1 MGLGQ
6 GPSKVFVGIELMHG
20 IWEQHVS
27 SPANPLL
34 KRTVVRFSDA
44 DGEDIVF
51 THGRGCH
58 VFDRKG
64 RRFLDCVLGYG
75 PVVLGHADERF
86 TGRVASALGAGIH
99 FPGFSDVHDEYVA
112 RLVAASG
119 LTSAVAPSFMK
130 TSSEANTAAIRVAS
144 LVTGRKGVLRCGFTG
159 WHDSQHAQS
168 PSWHAPPRHR
178 MPLRNTEGL
187 RGVSGDEQVFNWI
200 SLDPADLSALLETNG
215 HRIACFILD
224 AFQFAFVERDL
235 LLHAIAECRRH
246 GILIVLDETKTAGR
260 VSPIG
265 VAGNCEDAWDMLVL
279 GKAIGNGAPLSM
291 LLVKEAFRDAALKAQ
306 VGGTHAKE
314 LLSVHCAL
322 ATMDRMQEADGYR
335 TLGDAGSAM
344 ADQFNACARQ
354 LGLSE
359 VLTLVPV
366 FGGSVLDIRMRD
378 DLYSNASLLRKLQAS
393 FLAHGVLL
401 LVGHPFFVSLAHDG
415 AVDQWR
421 DRFLDAIGDWWNAI
435 SHDGMAE
442 CSIAPTV
449 VEGRLASDRLV
460 SS

>member
-1 MGLGQ
+1 M
-6 GPSKVFVGIELMHG
+6 
-20 IWEQHVS
+20 S

-34 KRTVVRFSDA
+34 KRTVVRFIDA
-44 DGEDIVF
+44 AGEDIVF

-86 TGRVASALGAGIH
+86 NARVVNALGTGIH

-112 RLVAASG
+112 RLVEVSG

-168 PSWHAPPRHR
+168 PSWHAPPLHR

-200 SLDPADLSALLETNG
+200 SLDPADLDALLESHG

-224 AFQFAFVERDL
+224 AFQFAFVERDQML
-235 LLHAIAECRRH
+235 RAIAQCRRH

-265 VAGNCEDAWDMLVL
+265 VAGNCEDVWDMLVL

-291 LLVKEAFRDAALKAQ
+291 LLVKEALRDHALKAQ
-306 VGGTHAKE
+306 VGGTHSKE
-314 LLSVHCAL
+314 RLSVHCAL
-322 ATMDRMQEADGYR
+322 ATMDCMQDADGYR
-335 TLGDAGSAM
+335 TLANAGSAM
-344 ADQFNACARQ
+344 ANLFNDCVRQ

-359 VLTLVPV
+359 VLRLVPV
-366 FGGSVLDIRMRD
+366 FGGSLLDIRMRD
-378 DLYSNASLLRKLQAS
+378 DLYSDAGVLRKLQAS

-401 LVGHPFFVSLAHDG
+401 LVGHPFFISTAHDG

-421 DRFLDAIGDWWNAI
+421 DDFMDAIGDWWKAIPHEAI
-435 SHDGMAE
+435 SHDGKE
-442 CSIAPTV
+442 KRSVAPDV
-449 VEGRLASDRLV
+449 VASALV